1 MRCEYCIYRYSWD
14 CEDYWISD
22 SHMCEDFKLDFD
34 ALSESQKK
42 AIQKRLMG
50 VNNEIDYRNN

>member
-1 MRCEYCIYRYSWD
+1 MRCEYCTYRCSWD

-22 SHMCEDFKLDFD
+22 SHMCKDFKLDFD

-42 AIQKRLMG
+42 AIQKQLMG
-50 VNNEIDYRNN
+50 ESYDS